1 MRKEQRM
8 AMVILVV
15 TLLFL
20 AGGVI
25 LLQQQRAE
33 LFVKQQ
39 QAGQNQQEILQ
50 IENFMNAHLQ
60 EEDYAAELKKR
71 EQVVQEQLPESM
83 EQGRFLSLLQQEAL
97 RHGVVLAE
105 VRPGS
110 ARSTERFAELAVE
123 TEICGSYF
131 QVLDFLEAM
140 EQSGRFLRIENTK
153 VKSENGLLH
162 CRILFKI
169 YAMKA

>member
-1 MRKEQRM
+1 M
-8 AMVILVV
+8 
-15 TLLFL
+15 
-20 AGGVI
+20 
-25 LLQQQRAE
+25 
-33 LFVKQQ
+33 
-39 QAGQNQQEILQ
+39 
-50 IENFMNAHLQ
+50 
-60 EEDYAAELKKR
+60 
-71 EQVVQEQLPESM
+71 QEQLPESM

-97 RHGVVLAE
+97 RHGVVLTE
-105 VRPGS
+105 VMPGS

>member
-97 RHGVVLAE
+97 RQFWSEDAARWAKVA
-105 VRPGS
+105 S
-110 ARSTERFAELAVE
+110 AAN
-123 TEICGSYF
+123 I
-131 QVLDFLEAM
+131 VLD
-140 EQSGRFLRIENTK
+140 GN
-153 VKSENGLLH
+153 
-162 CRILFKI
+162 
-169 YAMKA
+169 